1 MREGG
6 SAPLLPLAD
15 RAVYAASEA
24 QLAKEIGE
32 MLDWLIALLDR
43 RRLAITL
50 VTALWFWTSTAIYA
64 GFVALPALPETV
76 TTAFFWSSVAAN
88 AGWWGFLN
96 PKIEAR
102 RKELAN
108 EDA

>member
-1 MREGG
+1 
-6 SAPLLPLAD
+6 
-15 RAVYAASEA
+15 
-24 QLAKEIGE
+24 
-32 MLDWLIALLDR
+32 MLDRIIALLDR